1 MVAFTILPGGN
12 VLSGNEFGELLLWE
26 GQFIKCRF
34 IQHGGLP
41 CHAQEVTSI
50 HFDVESNT
58 IVSACMDG
66 WIRWW
71 VLEDVAITEVEKF
84 GNIDFEI
91 DPLHEVHAG
100 SGVAIQCLEQEKGN
114 FLIVDANGALRYLS
128 MSLCTATTGQFKQN
142 RATIKGTSCETLQVL
157 ELFHAGGVTAMD
169 LSRSGDIVITG
180 GKDGTIRFWN
190 FVTKR
195 LLLSLDFSSAIQ
207 CLQWLNQSILFVGF
221 DDGTLRSL
229 TFSIEVD
236 GSPLS
241 SVLHTT
247 KPHESTISALSIS
260 PCSRYL
266 ATGGMDHTI
275 FLFSVAAAESS
286 VTAIDTIQQLPL
298 GFVATSGV
306 PLCMS
311 WHFDSQH
318 LLCAL
323 NSDGQDRIMELF
335 IGGGKLESIDT
346 TASYCISDVIQ
357 TREYTGIIPR
367 VSNVCDVGSKQTTG
381 NKLNE
386 ERSVTA
392 VPYDNKDATDVELCV
407 KEGSDSDLQ
416 QTTQG
421 KGAHVD
427 FHFHNTDSPPIL
439 SVLYQ
444 SDEGTP
450 LGRKFLLTCGG
461 RAAGYVFECDCDPDC
476 PPRIV
481 VSPLPQPKSS
491 AFSNSD
497 YFIPAIVY
505 MQWCFHERILV
516 CGTDDGGVI
525 LRSACESEMQ
535 GFGKVNS
542 YIGGTTVK
550 GCISSDGNWLVTA
563 GGDGLVTTHRIKA
576 NTFLEKSKV
585 VLDTNIS
592 CCPTTNTK
600 GNISLSSASAAIT
613 NDD

>member
-1 MVAFTILPGGN
+1 
-12 VLSGNEFGELLLWE
+12 
-26 GQFIKCRF
+26 
-34 IQHGGLP
+34 
-41 CHAQEVTSI
+41 
-50 HFDVESNT
+50 
-58 IVSACMDG
+58 
-66 WIRWW
+66 
-71 VLEDVAITEVEKF
+71 
-84 GNIDFEI
+84 
-91 DPLHEVHAG
+91 
-100 SGVAIQCLEQEKGN
+100 
-114 FLIVDANGALRYLS
+114 
-128 MSLCTATTGQFKQN
+128 
-142 RATIKGTSCETLQVL
+142 
-157 ELFHAGGVTAMD
+157 
-169 LSRSGDIVITG
+169 
-180 GKDGTIRFWN
+180 
-190 FVTKR
+190 
-195 LLLSLDFSSAIQ
+195 
-207 CLQWLNQSILFVGF
+207 
-221 DDGTLRSL
+221 
-229 TFSIEVD
+229 
-236 GSPLS
+236 
-241 SVLHTT
+241 
-247 KPHESTISALSIS
+247 
-260 PCSRYL
+260 
-266 ATGGMDHTI
+266 
-275 FLFSVAAAESS
+275 
-286 VTAIDTIQQLPL
+286 
-298 GFVATSGV
+298 
-306 PLCMS
+306 
-311 WHFDSQH
+311 
-318 LLCAL
+318 
-323 NSDGQDRIMELF
+323 MELF

-357 TREYTGIIPR
+357 IRESTGIIPR

-461 RAAGYVFECDCDPDC
+461 RAAEYVFECDCDPDC

-585 VLDTNIS
+585 VLDINIS